1 MAQLHGGAVA
11 RRIMIWKKSMNVVAN
26 RLLFILEG
34 VSRGFLITIGMFG
47 LFSLFYVG
55 STHLPTWALFTL
67 FLMISLI
74 INLDFWLFVIL
85 SLITIGLSIY
95 LIYVSMSDY
104 EIFAF
109 AKEILLATI
118 IFNVCLLILKT
129 IQYITENKRG

>member
-1 MAQLHGGAVA
+1 
-11 RRIMIWKKSMNVVAN
+11 MNVVAN